1 MKPKRIFL
9 IRHGESEGNVDKSI
23 YKTKPDYA
31 LSLTPKGIEQANET
45 GQKIKEII
53 GEESITFYISPFWR
67 ARETYLGVSKYLNEQ
82 FVTSDGMPYEDPRL
96 REQEWGCRQSQNRQD
111 NLEPERDSYGHF
123 YFRFPDGE
131 SCADVFDRVSDFLNT
146 LHRDF
151 EKDLM
156 AENVGI
162 VFHGMTLRVFI
173 MRWFHLSVEEFE
185 LLANPKNGQ
194 FFILE
199 YNSLTDK
206 YYLSTPLENYPTR
219 HHPYQ
224 FDWSKKI

>member
-1 MKPKRIFL
+1 M
-9 IRHGESEGNVDKSI
+9 
-23 YKTKPDYA
+23 
-31 LSLTPKGIEQANET
+31 GI
-45 GQKIKEII
+45 
-53 GEESITFYISPFWR
+53 
-67 ARETYLGVSKYLNEQ
+67 SKHLNEQ
-82 FVTSDGMPYEDPRL
+82 FLSSDGMPYEDPRL
-96 REQEWGCRQSQNRQD
+96 REQEWGCRHSSNRQD
-111 NLEPERDSYGHF
+111 NLEPERDAYGHF

-131 SCADVFDRVSDFLNT
+131 SCADVFDRISDFLNT

-151 EKDLM
+151 KKDLM
-156 AENVGI
+156 ADNVGI

-206 YYLSTPLENYPTR
+206 YYLSTPLEKYPNR

-224 FDWSKKI
+224 FDWSKTI